1 MRPEKI
7 MLFPVLILNSTYYA
21 EFVANFSLRFNTTIV
36 LRSLRFRMV
45 LEPKTGAQCDYGSF
59 EDTRPPQDPVA
70 AGPEEAAG
78 EGVAVAEESTEGFL
92 SQQPL
97 LLNEQEWA
105 HKYQTSAPSP
115 RRPNGTVKIDMP
127 PPGGARDKPHFPKEK
142 LKTLLGELENWNYDY
157 AFALEFYAMNYLICD
172 TQEFMRFYWLIRCA

>member
-1 MRPEKI
+1 
-7 MLFPVLILNSTYYA
+7 
-21 EFVANFSLRFNTTIV
+21 
-36 LRSLRFRMV
+36 MV

-59 EDTRPPQDPVA
+59 EDTRPLQDPVA
-70 AGPEEAAG
+70 AGPEEADG
-78 EGVAVAEESTEGFL
+78 EGGGVAAAEESTEGFL

-142 LKTLLGELENWNYDY
+142 LKTLLGELENLSYV
-157 AFALEFYAMNYLICD
+157 FALNFSATLCRSDLIDLLLC
-172 TQEFMRFYWLIRCA
+172 TQRIERFYLKITH